1 MMAAYEKTA
10 KDLAWDKERLKLK
23 STISKQQHE
32 INALRM
38 EVLDKDDEILSRD
51 RMIQDLKAEIQML
64 LNCNNMS
71 AEDLQTLI
79 QNKKKQ
85 NEAVDMFESLS
96 KFHGISYNNY
106 L

>member
-1 MMAAYEKTA
+1 MAAYEKTA

-85 NEAVDMFESLS
+85 NEAVDMFESLAE
-96 KFHGISYNNY
+96 FHGITYNNY

>member
-1 MMAAYEKTA
+1 MAAYEKTA
-10 KDLAWDKERLKLK
+10 KDIAWDKERLKLK

-64 LNCNNMS
+64 LNYNNMS
-71 AEDLQTLI
+71 EEDLQTLI

-85 NEAVDMFESLS
+85 NEAIDMFESLA
-96 KFHGISYNNY
+96 KFHGITYNNY